1 MANVPC
7 WRLGAAVGART
18 GAREAIVAYMSSRS
32 DVERT
37 EGLVSARM
45 GEVGCGRR
53 RRRRGEANA
62 WVIQSETR
70 RWETPRALRCDDG
83 PRDGRGVS

>member
-32 DVERT
+32 DVER
-37 EGLVSARM
+37 
-45 GEVGCGRR
+45 
-53 RRRRGEANA
+53 RGF
-62 WVIQSETR
+62 SECT
-70 RWETPRALRCDDG
+70 DG
-83 PRDGRGVS
+83 